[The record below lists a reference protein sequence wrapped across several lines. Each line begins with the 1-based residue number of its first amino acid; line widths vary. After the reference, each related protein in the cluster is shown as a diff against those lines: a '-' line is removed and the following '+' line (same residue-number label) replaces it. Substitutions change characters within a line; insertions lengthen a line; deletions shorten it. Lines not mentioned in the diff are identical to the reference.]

1 MNRTRSSGAWIFNIG
16 TSRTNDSG
24 SRSPHSRI
32 TVPSRPMQLPTGLAL
47 YLDCVFGN
55 ESSQEILGEP
65 LHIVP
70 LGVLVVA

>member
-16 TSRTNDSG
+16 TSRTNDS
-24 SRSPHSRI
+24 SKSADAAANW
-32 TVPSRPMQLPTGLAL
+32 LLAL
-47 YLDCVFGN
+47 DLDCVFGN